1 MDFNFSDYVYTGDVL
16 RCRWSDREEFFL
28 IRFVSVEN
36 NKQILFGSKVFFEQ
50 KNVIGVGN
58 EIVQLKD
65 TSFTRL
71 VAIYEGPSPFF
82 IKFPR
87 YFSILGELKIPFN
100 NMILFCH
107 ETLSVFYGSIWR
119 DWMFSHLI
127 PKKSTIILSQKLP
140 LQSFCMIFKK
150 NSVKHKWSCLFK
162 DDSFLSSLFCLEKN
176 KNGGKK
182 I

>member
-127 PKKSTIILSQKLP
+127 PKKSTII
-140 LQSFCMIFKK
+140 
-150 NSVKHKWSCLFK
+150 
-162 DDSFLSSLFCLEKN
+162 FCLQNFHFKVFV
-176 KNGGKK
+176 
-182 I
+182 